1 MPVDGVFL
9 QLHGVM
15 FAEGVGA
22 GETLLVERLVPGT
35 PRMAVVRIGG
45 VHAILS
51 EEVVS
56 FREPDQFRACGIDP
70 LAHKLVVVKQGYQ
83 YPKLTQIAPRHI
95 MLLTP
100 GAADMRI
107 EKLSYTRRRKPLFPL
122 EPNTAFE
129 PDN

>member
-1 MPVDGVFL
+1 MARIVQSLRAAMPVDGVFL

-51 EEVVS
+51 EE
-56 FREPDQFRACGIDP
+56 
-70 LAHKLVVVKQGYQ
+70 
-83 YPKLTQIAPRHI
+83 APRRPMTI
-95 MLLTP
+95 
-100 GAADMRI
+100 AAGRASDGNSGMEGRGLI
-107 EKLSYTRRRKPLFPL
+107 I
-122 EPNTAFE
+122 
-129 PDN
+129 D